1 MRGVKGRLYGNI
13 KANWM
18 KKLNIKKKP
27 MVNHRPGCSMLP
39 SAILQSLYKLQ
50 PGVQGCSCS
59 STNLPIGEQWTSSK
73 ERIIYCDNE
82 LFSWR
87 DVSNNQRSYILVA
100 IENALKY
107 YDFFLPWKG
116 IFCLFECSLNLW
128 KVCKKSVRSPS
139 SHQFILSHTHIHTHL
154 YFQPHC
160 V

>member
-1 MRGVKGRLYGNI
+1 MPNVLLRDCKNNPTAPLPTCRVLKVGFMATSKQIEWISSIL
-13 KANWM
+13 
-18 KKLNIKKKP
+18 KKKP

-87 DVSNNQRSYILVA
+87 DVITNVRTYLLQLKMHKSTMISFYPERGFFVFL
-100 IENALKY
+100 NAAWICEKY
-107 YDFFLPWKG
+107 ARR
-116 IFCLFECSLNLW
+116 
-128 KVCKKSVRSPS
+128 V
-139 SHQFILSHTHIHTHL
+139 
-154 YFQPHC
+154 
-160 V
+160 